1 MRIGALADRS
11 GITTQAIRYYESIE
25 LLPAPQRTPSG
36 YRDYGP
42 DAVERLRFIRDA
54 QASGLT
60 LAEVQALLRMK
71 DAGASTCAHTRA
83 FLERHLA
90 DIDEQ
95 IERLQQSRAEM
106 LDLVERAR
114 HLDPA
119 DCTDPNRCQVVSAS

>member
-11 GITTQAIRYYESIE
+11 GISAQAIRYYESME
-25 LLPAPQRTPSG
+25 LLPEPPRTQSG
-36 YRDYGP
+36 YRDYGV

-60 LAEVQALLRMK
+60 LVEVQSLLRLK
-71 DAGASTCAHTRA
+71 DSGATTCSHTQA

-95 IERLQQSRAEM
+95 IERLRQSRTEIVA
-106 LDLVERAR
+106 LVERAR
-114 HLDPA
+114 GLDPA
-119 DCTDPNRCQVVSAS
+119 ACSDPNRCQVVGAQ

>member
-25 LLPAPQRTPSG
+25 LLPSPQRTPSG
-36 YRDYGP
+36 YRDYGV

-71 DAGASTCAHTRA
+71 DEGASTCAHTRA
-83 FLERHLA
+83 FLELHLA
-90 DIDEQ
+90 DIDQQ
-95 IERLQQSRAEM
+95 IERLQQARAEM

-119 DCTDPNRCQVVSAS
+119 ECIDPNRCQVVSAS